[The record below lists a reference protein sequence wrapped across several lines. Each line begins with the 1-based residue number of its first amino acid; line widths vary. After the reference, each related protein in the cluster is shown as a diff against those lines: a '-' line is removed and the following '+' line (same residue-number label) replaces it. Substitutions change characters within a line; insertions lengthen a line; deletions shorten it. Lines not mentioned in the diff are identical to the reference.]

1 MTCSSDGQAQR
12 IHDGLKELLGY
23 VGFLA
28 EMEAKYASDRMSA
41 SKRCRRASRLVDAA
55 FAKDVECQPEEDR

>member
-28 EMEAKYASDRMSA
+28 EMDAKYASGGTPSGRRS
-41 SKRCRRASRLVDAA
+41 RRASRLDDAA
-55 FAKDVECQPEEDR
+55 FPKDVECRPEEDR